1 MTKELPPIGGVKLDG
16 PFVFGPMAGITDA
29 PMRRITRRLGASLC
43 YTEMISSKGLWY
55 NDEKTWR
62 LLYMYGDEHFAPDS
76 RKSGIDEVVDMDAES
91 EAPTAVQ
98 IFGHEP
104 EIMAAACEKIRDLNN
119 AIVDIN
125 MGCPVPKIFKNGD
138 GSAMMLDPDQAG
150 RVVEACVKAAGKP
163 VTVKIRLGVDDKH
176 INCVEMAK
184 TLEQAGA
191 AAIALHARTR
201 EQFYSGDA
209 DWKWIGEVKAALD
222 IPVIGNGDVRSAE
235 DALRMMK
242 ETGCDYVMVARAA
255 LGNPWLFQELNAA
268 WNGELKAAGNGEPAP
283 EKPDLEAKKAL
294 MLQQLSDMCD
304 LKGEYAAV
312 REMRKVIGWYIKGM
326 PGSAAVRGM
335 VNQITDREEME
346 ELIKQL

>member
-62 LLYMYGDEHFAPDS
+62 LLYMYGDE
-76 RKSGIDEVVDMDAES
+76 
-91 EAPTAVQ
+91 APTAVQ
-98 IFGHEP
+98 LFGHEP

-150 RVVEACVKAAGKP
+150 RVVEACVKVAGKP

-209 DWKWIGEVKAALD
+209 DWNWIGEVKAALD

-268 WNGELKAAGNGEPAP
+268 WNEELNAAGNGELNAAWNGEPAP
-283 EKPDLEAKKAL
+283 ERPDLEAKKAL

-346 ELIKQL
+346 ELIKQF

>member
-1 MTKELPPIGGVKLDG
+1 MKEELPLIGGVKLDG
-16 PFVFGPMAGITDA
+16 PFVLGPMAGITDA
-29 PMRRITRRLGASLC
+29 PMRRLARRLGASLC
-43 YTEMISSKGLWY
+43 CTEMISSKGLWY

-62 LLYMYGDEHFAPDS
+62 LLYMYENEG
-76 RKSGIDEVVDMDAES
+76 
-91 EAPTAVQ
+91 PTAVQ

-104 EIMAAACEKIRDLNN
+104 EIMAAACEKIRDLKNV
-119 AIVDIN
+119 IVDIN
-125 MGCPVPKIFKNGD
+125 MGCPVPKVFKNGD

-163 VTVKIRLGVDDKH
+163 VTVKIRLGIDDDH

-191 AAIALHARTR
+191 AAVAVHARTR
-201 EQFYSGDA
+201 EQFYSGEA
-209 DWKWIGEVKAALD
+209 DWSMLGKVKEAVN
-222 IPVIGNGDVRSAE
+222 IPVIGNGDVRSAA

-255 LGNPWLFQELNAA
+255 LGDPWLFRNMRAA
-268 WNGELKAAGNGEPAP
+268 WDAVQDRGFDEALALAETMT
-283 EKPDLEAKKAL
+283 EKPSIEEKKAL
-294 MLQQLSDMCD
+294 MMEQLADMCE

-326 PGSAAVRGM
+326 PGSAAIRGM
-335 VNQITDREEME
+335 VNQIDDRHEME
-346 ELIKQL
+346 KIIMSL

>member
-1 MTKELPPIGGVKLDG
+1 MELSGVKLDS

-29 PMRRITRRLGASLC
+29 PMRRLTRKLGASLC

-55 NDEKTWR
+55 DDKKTWQ
-62 LLYMYGDEHFAPDS
+62 LLYMYDD
-76 RKSGIDEVVDMDAES
+76 

-98 IFGHEP
+98 LFGHEP
-104 EIMAAACEKIRDLNN
+104 EIMAAACEKIKDLSNVF
-119 AIVDIN
+119 VDIN
-125 MGCPVPKIFKNGD
+125 MGCPVPKVFKNGD
-138 GSAMMLDPDQAG
+138 GSAMMLDPDLAG
-150 RVVEACVKAAGKP
+150 DVVEACVKAAGKP
-163 VTVKIRLGVDDKH
+163 VTVKIRLGVDDQH

-209 DWKWIGEVKAALD
+209 DWSRIAEVKDAVG
-222 IPVIGNGDVRSAE
+222 IPVIGNGDVRSAD

-255 LGNPWLFQELNAA
+255 LGNPWIFSEMNAA
-268 WNGELKAAGNGEPAP
+268 WKGEPVPA
-283 EKPDLEAKKAL
+283 KPDLETKKAL
-294 MLQQLSDMCD
+294 MLEQLADMCE

-312 REMRKVIGWYIKGM
+312 REMRKVVGWYIKGM

-335 VNQITDREEME
+335 VNQITSRAEME
-346 ELIKQL
+346 ELMKSLGRNA

>member
-62 LLYMYGDEHFAPDS
+62 LLYMYED
-76 RKSGIDEVVDMDAES
+76 

-98 IFGHEP
+98 LFGHEP
-104 EIMAAACEKIRDLNN
+104 EIMAAACDKIRDLNN

-255 LGNPWLFQELNAA
+255 LGNPWLFQELNAT
-268 WNGELKAAGNGEPAP
+268 WNGEPSP
-283 EKPDLEAKKAL
+283 EKPDLQAKKAL

-346 ELIKQL
+346 ELIKQF

>member
-62 LLYMYGDEHFAPDS
+62 LLYMYED
-76 RKSGIDEVVDMDAES
+76 

-191 AAIALHARTR
+191 AAIALHVRTR

-209 DWKWIGEVKAALD
+209 KWKWIGEVKAALD

-268 WNGELKAAGNGEPAP
+268 WNGEPAP

-346 ELIKQL
+346 ELIKQF

>member
-29 PMRRITRRLGASLC
+29 PMRRISRRLGASLC

-62 LLYMYGDEHFAPDS
+62 LLYMYGD
-76 RKSGIDEVVDMDAES
+76 

-242 ETGCDYVMVARAA
+242 EAGCDYVMVARAA

-268 WNGELKAAGNGEPAP
+268 WNGEPSP
-283 EKPDLEAKKAL
+283 EKPDLQAKKAL

-346 ELIKQL
+346 ELIKQF

>member
-62 LLYMYGDEHFAPDS
+62 LLYMYGDE
-76 RKSGIDEVVDMDAES
+76 
-91 EAPTAVQ
+91 APTAVQ
-98 IFGHEP
+98 LFGHEP

-150 RVVEACVKAAGKP
+150 RVVEACVKTAGKP

-184 TLEQAGA
+184 NLEQAGA

-268 WNGELKAAGNGEPAP
+268 WSGELKAAGNGELNAAWNGEPAP

-346 ELIKQL
+346 ELIKQF

>member
-1 MTKELPPIGGVKLDG
+1 MTKELPQIGGVKLDG
-16 PFVFGPMAGITDA
+16 PFILGPMAGITDA
-29 PMRRITRRLGASLC
+29 PMRRIARRLGASLC

-62 LLYMYGDEHFAPDS
+62 LLYMYGDE
-76 RKSGIDEVVDMDAES
+76 
-91 EAPTAVQ
+91 APTAVQ
-98 IFGHEP
+98 LFGHEP

-191 AAIALHARTR
+191 AAVAVHARTR

-268 WNGELKAAGNGEPAP
+268 WNGEPSP
-283 EKPDLEAKKAL
+283 EKPDLQAKKAL

-335 VNQITDREEME
+335 VNQITDCREME
-346 ELIKQL
+346 ELIRKL

>member
-1 MTKELPPIGGVKLDG
+1 MELSGVKLDN

-29 PMRRITRRLGASLC
+29 PMRRLTRKLGASLC

-62 LLYMYGDEHFAPDS
+62 LLYMYEDE
-76 RKSGIDEVVDMDAES
+76 G
-91 EAPTAVQ
+91 PTAVQ

-104 EIMAAACEKIRDLNN
+104 EIMAAACEKIRKLSNV
-119 AIVDIN
+119 IVDIN
-125 MGCPVPKIFKNGD
+125 MGCPVPKVFKNGD

-163 VTVKIRLGVDDKH
+163 VTVKIRLGVDDAH
-176 INCVEMAK
+176 VNCVEMAK

-191 AAIALHARTR
+191 AAVALHARTR
-201 EQFYSGDA
+201 EQFYQGEA
-209 DWKWIGEVKAALD
+209 DWSRIAEVKDALS
-222 IPVIGNGDVRSAE
+222 IPVIGNGDVKSAE
-235 DALRMMK
+235 DALRMIK

-255 LGNPWLFQELNAA
+255 LGNPWIFREMNAA
-268 WNGELKAAGNGEPAP
+268 WRGEPAP
-283 EKPDLEAKKAL
+283 EKPDMETKKAL
-294 MLQQLSDMCD
+294 MLKQLSDMCE

-335 VNQITDREEME
+335 VNEITSRTEME
-346 ELIKQL
+346 ELIYRF